1 MAQVHHYFA
10 YGSNLLKARLAAR
23 VPVEADLGLVSVAGW
38 RLAFHK
44 RGRDGSGKGDLVRDP
59 HPQAVAYGAVYR
71 LSAAALDTL
80 NRIEGV
86 GAGYALEEIMIPAIG
101 PCYCYLAEPTAIEPG
116 LLPFDWYVELVRAG
130 AAARNAPANWQQR
143 LAGVPTRADPDVAR
157 AAAAR
162 ALLTVVQ
169 A

>member
-10 YGSNLLKARLAAR
+10 YGSNLLHPRLAAR
-23 VPVEADLGLVSVAGW
+23 VPIEADLGLFAVTGW

-44 RGRDGSGKGDLVRDP
+44 RGRDGSGKGDLVRDADP
-59 HPQAVAYGAVYR
+59 EAVAYGAVYR
-71 LSAAALDTL
+71 LSSAALSAL

-86 GAGYALEEIMIPAIG
+86 GAGYALVNIEIPAIG
-101 PCYCYLAEPTAIEPG
+101 PCCCYLAEPTAIEPG

-130 AAARNAPANWQQR
+130 AAARNAPVDWQTR
-143 LAGVPTRADPDVAR
+143 LARVPTRPDPDTAR

-162 ALLTVVQ
+162 SGYSR
-169 A
+169 